1 MPHTTIWGVLHN
13 RLHEILQESNSASF
27 TPNDKQRL
35 SSLNKFGS
43 IEEMINYLRKWFFS
57 DESTFHA
64 SGKVNKHNCRIW
76 GSENPRNYRELER
89 NSPKVNVWCALSHTE
104 VIGPF
109 FFAETTI
116 NSVTYLDM
124 LEMYAVPQMQQH
136 QPDVIFQQ
144 DSAPPHW
151 GKIVRDFLDENFP
164 DRWSG
169 RDGPIPWPPRSPDI
183 TPLDFFLWRFVKN
196 IVYKTPVP
204 SLDELKRRIVT
215 AIQNVT
221 PQMLENTWREIE
233 FRLDVLRATRGSHV
247 QIH

>member
-1 MPHTTIWGVLHN
+1 MFLWICLLAFVVSSFC
-13 RLHEILQESNSASF
+13 HEANES
-27 TPNDKQRL
+27 P
-35 SSLNKFGS
+35 LNKA
-43 IEEMINYLRKWFFS
+43 L
-57 DESTFHA
+57 ESLQRALQYMNGTVSALNLDAVFCIRRLG
-64 SGKVNKHNCRIW
+64 GKVNKHNCRIW
-76 GSENPRNYRELER
+76 GSENPQDYRELER
-89 NSPKVNVWCALSHTE
+89 DSPNVNVWCALSHTE

-144 DSAPPHW
+144 DGAPPHW
-151 GKIVRDFLDENFP
+151 GMIVRDFLDENLP
-164 DRWSG
+164 DRWCG
-169 RDGPIPWPPRSPDI
+169 RGGLIPWPPRSPDI
-183 TPLDFFLWRFVKN
+183 TPLDFFLWGFVKN

-233 FRLDVLRATRGSHV
+233 FRLDVLRATKGSHV